1 MKPENKQSKN
11 KQFKVAIV
19 ETLVRYVYVD
29 ASELKEPTEQEA
41 EQLVSDRW
49 HNAEYIL
56 EADDFSG
63 VTIKTLEVLE
73 GGDDHE

>member
-1 MKPENKQSKN
+1 MRPENKESK
-11 KQFKVAIV
+11 KKFKVAIV
-19 ETLVRYVYVD
+19 ETLVKIVSVD
-29 ASELKEPTEQEA
+29 TSELDEPTEEAA

-56 EADDFSG
+56 DADDFSG

-73 GGDDHE
+73 GGDEHE

>member
-1 MKPENKQSKN
+1 MKPENKESK
-11 KQFKVAIV
+11 KKFKVAIV
-19 ETLVRYVYVD
+19 ETLVQYVYVD
-29 ASELKEPTEQEA
+29 ASELDDPTEDAA

-56 EADDFSG
+56 DADHFSG